1 MKKIISI
8 CVLLLSL
15 VGCSNNVVSNNS
27 ACPCEDLLKENKR
40 YSFEDITTLNENN
53 FSTIYEIC
61 NVIESYKIDEH
72 KYIHFYNFMNRDFY
86 KTKREYI
93 DDNYLFDDS
102 NDIIWGLVLNDAI
115 HTEIG
120 IYQIFDNDG
129 NSKLI
134 LIDSDTYI
142 TSLITKEENEMFF
155 NNIGH

>member
-1 MKKIISI
+1 MNKILNIF
-8 CVLLLSL
+8 VLLSSL
-15 VGCSNNVVSNNS
+15 VGCSNNVVNINS
-27 ACPCEDLLKENKR
+27 SCPCEDLLNDNKK

-53 FSTIYEIC
+53 FSTIYEIW
-61 NVIESYKIDEH
+61 NVNESYKIDKH
-72 KYIHFYNFMNRDFY
+72 QYIHFYNFMNRDFY
-86 KTKREYI
+86 KTNREYI

-102 NDIIWGLVLNDAI
+102 VDIIWGLVLNDAI

-155 NNIGH
+155 DNIGH

>member
-15 VGCSNNVVSNNS
+15 VGCANNVTSSS

-61 NVIESYKIDEH
+61 NVNESYKIDEQ

-93 DDNYLFDDS
+93 DENYLFDDS

-155 NNIGH
+155 DNIGN